1 MQKFKVGDVVR
12 LKTVKELD
20 KEFGKWWQ
28 DRFWVT
34 RSMENY
40 YLGKYVVIRSQELL
54 TTACKPGYRII
65 EDINDFAY
73 FEELFVDTVEELKT
87 IAIDFSFDD
96 LIK

>member
-1 MQKFKVGDVVR
+1 MHKFNVGDVVR

-20 KEFGKWWQ
+20 AEFGEWR
-28 DRFWVT
+28 DRFWVAS
-34 RSMENY
+34 SMENY

-54 TTACKPGYRII
+54 TTAREPGYHII
-65 EDINDFAY
+65 EDANHFLY
-73 FEELFVDTVEELKT
+73 FEELFVDAVEELKA

>member
-1 MQKFKVGDVVR
+1 MHKFKVGDVVR

-20 KEFGKWWQ
+20 EEFGEWR
-28 DRFWVT
+28 DRFWVA

-40 YLGKYVVIRSQELL
+40 YLGKCVVIKSQELL
-54 TTACKPGYRII
+54 TTALEPGYRII
-65 EDINDFAY
+65 EDINDFVY
-73 FEELFVDTVEELKT
+73 FEELFVDAIEELKT

>member
-1 MQKFKVGDVVR
+1 MHKFKVGDVVR

-20 KEFGKWWQ
+20 KEFGEWR
-28 DRFWVT
+28 DRFWVA

-40 YLGKYVVIRSQELL
+40 YLGKCVVIKSQELL
-54 TTACKPGYRII
+54 TTALEPGYRII
-65 EDINDFAY
+65 EDINDFVY
-73 FEELFVDTVEELKT
+73 FEELFVDAVEELKT

>member
-1 MQKFKVGDVVR
+1 MHKFKVGDVVR

-20 KEFGKWWQ
+20 KEFDEWR
-28 DRFWVT
+28 DRFWVV

-40 YLGKYVVIRSQELL
+40 YLGKYVVIKSQELL
-54 TTACKPGYRII
+54 TIACEPGYRIP
-65 EDINDFAY
+65 EDINDFVY
-73 FEELFVDTVEELKT
+73 FEELFVDTVEELKA